1 MADPE
6 TRLRLKKAELRERL
20 GATCAHWP
28 TQLFDE
34 MLDELARITLKFD
47 GTASVSI
54 YDRRS
59 TDRVLDDLKS
69 ALDKS
74 GARREPHP
82 EEQADRSGT

>member
-6 TRLRLKKAELRERL
+6 ERLRRKKAELRERL
-20 GATCAHWP
+20 GATCAQWP
-28 TQLFDE
+28 TSLFEE

-47 GTASVSI
+47 GSASVSI

-59 TDRVLDDLKS
+59 TDRLIGELKS

-74 GARREPHP
+74 SARRDPTHDEA
-82 EEQADRSGT
+82 ADRSSP